1 MKAIVVLTISLW
13 ALIIAGLVL
22 PAHAAPQCGKRAFIV
37 AQLATKYSETRRGM
51 GLGPNNTLMELFASD
66 ATGTWTITV
75 TTAVDGMTCL
85 MASGGAFEQVT
96 EALPPAGVPG

>member
-22 PAHAAPQCGKRAFIV
+22 PAHAAPQCATRDVVV
-37 AQLATKYSETRRGM
+37 AELATKYSETRRGM
-51 GLGPNNTLMELFASD
+51 GLGANNTIMELFASD

-75 TTAVDGMTCL
+75 TRPRAHRV
-85 MASGGAFEQVT
+85 
-96 EALPPAGVPG
+96 ALLT